1 MPRPRIS
8 WNPLRYIYS
17 MMDEGRPTL
26 EEVLAQARDF
36 GFDHVELHHGLL
48 TRRDPEGA
56 RAVRAMLDRLGLKMS
71 QFTCAP
77 DFTHPDRAVREAQQ
91 AEMRENVDL
100 AAILGAPGC
109 RITAGCLYPEVN
121 REQGVVWAAE
131 NFLRLAEYAQPR
143 GIQLGFEN
151 HYRDRRW
158 SNEDFAFHGD
168 VYLEIFH
175 RVKESWVGVN
185 FDASNQV
192 MVGEDPMEVLRVV
205 RHKVWHMH
213 ASDRF
218 PGQYAHSVIGEG
230 SVKFDPIFASLAEI
244 GYAGYVSLED
254 NNPEGDPGTERAF
267 AFIRRKIDE
276 HWGTE
281 GRA

>member
-1 MPRPRIS
+1 MRMARPTIS
-8 WNPLRYIYS
+8 WNPLRYVNS

-26 EEVLAQARDF
+26 AEVFAQARDF

-48 TRRDPEGA
+48 PARTEAGA
-56 RAVRAMLDRLGLKMS
+56 RDVRALLDRHGLRMS

-77 DFTHPDRAVREAQQ
+77 DFTHPDPAVREAQQ

-100 AAILGAPGC
+100 ALILGAPGC
-109 RITAGCLYPEVN
+109 RITTGCKYDEVS
-121 REQGVVWAAE
+121 REQGIAWAAE

-143 GIQLGFEN
+143 GVRLGMEN

-168 VYLEIFH
+168 VFLAVFE
-175 RVKESWVGVN
+175 RVKQSWVGVN

-192 MVGEDPMEVLRVV
+192 MVGEDPMDVLRVV
-205 RHKVWHMH
+205 KHKVWHMH

-230 SVKFDPIFASLAEI
+230 SVQFDPIFACLAEI
-244 GYAGYVSLED
+244 GYDGYISLED
-254 NNPEGDPGTERAF
+254 GNPEGDAGTARAL
-267 AFIRRKIDE
+267 AFIRCKVDE
-276 HWGTE
+276 HWG
-281 GRA
+281 AA